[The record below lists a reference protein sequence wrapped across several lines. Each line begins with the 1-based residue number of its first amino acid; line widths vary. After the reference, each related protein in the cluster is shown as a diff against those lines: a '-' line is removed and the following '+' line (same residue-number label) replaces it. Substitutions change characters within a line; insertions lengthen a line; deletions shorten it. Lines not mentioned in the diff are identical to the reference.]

1 MTKESRSYQKIFVIL
16 LLALLV
22 LPLSASAAVSV
33 NRVMLA
39 GDPNR
44 NPSWDWTVNNIY
56 QLYVT
61 GISGPVS
68 VRLPYYDSTGPAAGD
83 LNLSGDR
90 DIFPAQGWVLVIRDF
105 GSTTSP
111 TPLPYFILYNKYRGI
126 LRFFY
131 WSTLPSSFDHGAASL
146 HFQQT
151 TAAKTAAL
159 MTLSDST
166 NLTVSDYNPSR
177 AEIVIGKIAWQQWS
191 YFDFDLSGYD
201 PNLASKTDPTL
212 VFDITGVNS
221 TNLVASGTIDLNQI
235 IEVNQPNSSNGF
247 KNIVNGAVQA
257 FTKPVERY
265 KQIADA
271 QALYKKLG
279 DDHLG
284 TWWGQYLSSIGGALS
299 GAAWLR
305 GLGPVVGVLETIFGG
320 GSSSPSQP
328 KPLIF
333 NGQVSLN
340 GTLTSQSTL
349 YTVILRA
356 PGAIHADATN
366 DALSN
371 VLPLYDYPLGIF
383 NLLNAPIL
391 QTYIQEGVGYCYNGF
406 DTWDY
411 EYYYISGVGQ
421 KFKQINY
428 AVNPY
433 SGLQVQSLDVAY
445 LPDDGFPDFYEEGVS
460 DGYHRPCELSSYVA
474 EDYYPNAGAH
484 DYCGNVEYGQYS
496 PRRLGVRVNLAPNP
510 LPTGFEPTTLLKAYR
525 TSAEYITNWPVGSN
539 TCN

>member
-1 MTKESRSYQKIFVIL
+1 MKVSMRALVTCAS
-16 LLALLV
+16 LLAALLAG
-22 LPLSASAAVSV
+22 PAGAVTV
-33 NRVMLA
+33 NRASMLS

-44 NPSWDWTVNNIY
+44 NPSWDWTVNTTY
-56 QLYVT
+56 PLYVS
-61 GISGPVS
+61 GISSPVN
-68 VRLPYYDSTGPAAGD
+68 VLLPYYASTGPAAAD
-83 LNLSGDR
+83 LNIAGDR
-90 DIFPAQGWVLVIRDF
+90 DILPSQGWVLAVRDF
-105 GSTTSP
+105 GSSTSP
-111 TPLPYFILYNKYRGI
+111 TSLPYFILYNKYRGL
-126 LRFFY
+126 LRLFY
-131 WSTLPSSFDHGAASL
+131 WSTLPSSFDHAAASL

-166 NLTVSDYNPSR
+166 NLTADAYNPSR

-191 YFDFDLSGYD
+191 YLDFDLSGYD

-212 VFDITGVNS
+212 VFDLTGV
-221 TNLVASGTIDLNQI
+221 TTTDLVATGTIDLNQVVQ
-235 IEVNQPNSSNGF
+235 VNQPSSSNGF
-247 KNIVNGAVQA
+247 QNIVNGVVTA
-257 FTKPVERY
+257 FTKPAARY

-271 QALYKKLG
+271 QTVYTNLG
-279 DDHLG
+279 KDHLG
-284 TWWGQYLSSIGGALS
+284 TWWGQYLNDIGTTLS

-333 NGQVSLN
+333 NGQVTLK
-340 GTLTSQSTL
+340 GTLTTQSVL
-349 YTVILRA
+349 YSIILRA
-356 PGAIHADATN
+356 PGAIHADPTN

-371 VLPLYDYPLGIF
+371 VLPLYDHPLGIF

-391 QTYIQEGVGYCYNGF
+391 ETYIQEGVGYCYNGF

-411 EYYYISGVGQ
+411 EYYYIGSVGQ

-428 AVNPY
+428 AVNPW

-445 LPDDGFPDFYEEGVS
+445 IPDDGPPDFSQQNG
-460 DGYHRPCELSSYVA
+460 DGYYPPCELSSYVV

-484 DYCGNVEYGQYS
+484 DYCDNIETGAYS
-496 PRRLGVRVNLAPNP
+496 QRRLGVRVSLAPSP
-510 LPTGFEPTTLLKAYR
+510 LPSGFEPTTLIKAYR
-525 TSAEYITNWPVGSN
+525 TSPEYTSTWPVGTN
-539 TCN
+539 TCH